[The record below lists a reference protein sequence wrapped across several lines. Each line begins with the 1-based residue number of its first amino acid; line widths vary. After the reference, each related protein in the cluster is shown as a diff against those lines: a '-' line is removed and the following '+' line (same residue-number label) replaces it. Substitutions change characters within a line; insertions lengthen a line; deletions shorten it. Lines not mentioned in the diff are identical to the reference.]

1 MNRKLTDR
9 EKAFLHDL
17 RELMAEYNAML
28 SVDNDRVCIDVEY
41 SDCED
46 PVEPIVLSEAI
57 STFYD
62 LDDFIEQNS

>member
-1 MNRKLTDR
+1 MNRKLTER
-9 EKAFLHDL
+9 EKAFLHEL

-28 SVDNDRVCIDVEY
+28 SVDNDRVCIDVDY

-46 PVEPIVLSEAI
+46 PVESIILSEAI
-57 STFYD
+57 STSYD